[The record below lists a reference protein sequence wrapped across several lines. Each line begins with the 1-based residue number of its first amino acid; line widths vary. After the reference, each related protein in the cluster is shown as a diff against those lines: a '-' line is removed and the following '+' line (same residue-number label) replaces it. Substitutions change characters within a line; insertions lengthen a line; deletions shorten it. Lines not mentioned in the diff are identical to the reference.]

1 MRRLLIGLSFAL
13 VLGSVGSVG
22 QAQVWSLEDMIQA
35 GIRQCMSQ
43 HMGDPDAPR
52 FCNCMVRR
60 WVGLWNEYD
69 SESWRRTG
77 VPTRHMQE
85 MEAEAARQCSRG

>member
-13 VLGSVGSVG
+13 VLGAVGSVG
-22 QAQVWSLEDMIQA
+22 RAQISIEEMIQA

-43 HMGDPDAPR
+43 RWGQPDAPR

-69 SESWRRTG
+69 RERWTQTG
-77 VPTRHMQE
+77 VATRHMQE
-85 MEAEAARQCSRG
+85 MEEEAARQCSRG